1 MPNDVP
7 TGDKRLEFTVAY
19 EVMNPAHRDAV
30 VARALAS
37 RSAASH
43 EAGSALNSAILK
55 SRIRV
60 TGYRDPL
67 RAPHTLLREPV
78 SQVVSVSRELAESVL
93 RVWAESEVELRSK
106 AAEYLSNVGI
116 QGQPAD
122 LFSCGFQEI
131 WPLADLHSHRDK
143 FIKLYS
149 DDSLDQDDAALMLCL
164 VSGRAPAASEL
175 AARDDAPGTVAE
187 FLSQVTDFLQALS
200 PAAPEWQSTIPNF
213 ISSLSN
219 LVASKALELKWVD
232 DFEAI
237 LRAIGEEFGELLVFF
252 EQDTHNWRSSR
263 VSIAADSAS
272 TLATAEELKA
282 MLAEYM
288 PLHERAAS
296 FSEERDRAQ
305 RREEL
310 QTRILE
316 SIGRIDALMTGNSG
330 DLQKASFE
338 APLLYD
344 KMKAEQ
350 QQGGAPVGAQEPPPA
365 NSLQEALTAT
375 EPTSAEDAVKEK
387 PPSPA
392 TAQFAAL
399 QSENIGLRDNAR
411 SLRVENRDLRDEV
424 EALKTELYGSQE
436 REDSWRLA
444 YRSAVGGTT
453 EVSEDP
459 APEVETVNDAVEL
472 AKTRFRQELVF
483 APNSDSAVEDNPFTD
498 PMRVWEALQ
507 WLGTTYY
514 ASKMGRLR
522 VTDFDQS
529 IKEACGWWYK
539 GDQGETTLS
548 RYEKSYTTRV
558 DGKRHWL
565 AEHIGKGT
573 SFDARYTI
581 RIAFVWDRDRR
592 QVIVG
597 YIGRHQ
603 QTDAS

>member
-7 TGDKRLEFTVAY
+7 SGDERLEFTAAY
-19 EVMNPAHRDAV
+19 EVLSPARRDAV
-30 VARALAS
+30 VARALSS
-37 RSAASH
+37 RSAASP
-43 EAGSALNSAILK
+43 EAGSALSSAIQK

-78 SQVVSVSRELAESVL
+78 SAAASVSNELAGAL
-93 RVWAESEVELRSK
+93 LKVWAESEAELRGRV
-106 AAEYLSNVGI
+106 AEYLSNVGMQSRSPEASSI
-116 QGQPAD
+116 SLRQT
-122 LFSCGFQEI
+122 
-131 WPLADLHSHRDK
+131 WPLDDLNSHRDK
-143 FIKLYS
+143 FIRLYS
-149 DDSLDQDDAALMLCL
+149 GQDFDQDDAALMLCL
-164 VSGRAPAASEL
+164 VAGRAPVVSEESRGDEAS
-175 AARDDAPGTVAE
+175 GTVAE
-187 FLSQVTDFLQALS
+187 FLDQAANYLQAL
-200 PAAPEWQSTIPNF
+200 PAAAPEWQSTIPAF

-237 LRAIGEEFGELLVFF
+237 LREVVEESGGLLAFF
-252 EQDTHNWRSSR
+252 EQDTHYWSASR
-263 VSIAADSAS
+263 VSTTADSESA
-272 TLATAEELKA
+272 LATAGELRD
-282 MLAEYM
+282 LLREYL
-288 PLHERAAS
+288 PLHERAAN

-305 RREEL
+305 KREKL
-310 QTRILE
+310 QTAILDC
-316 SIGRIDALMTGNSG
+316 IGRINSLMTGKAD
-330 DLQKASFE
+330 DLPKVSPA
-338 APLLYD
+338 APLPYGRWR
-344 KMKAEQ
+344 ARQ
-350 QQGGAPVGAQEPPPA
+350 QLESTTLGAQEPPPA
-365 NSLQEALTAT
+365 NSLQEALTTT
-375 EPTSAEDAVKEK
+375 EPASDEDAVDER
-387 PPSPA
+387 PQGPT
-392 TAQFAAL
+392 TAQLAAL
-399 QSENIGLRDNAR
+399 QSENVGLRDNTR
-411 SLRVENRDLRDEV
+411 SLLVENQDLRDEV

-444 YRSAVGGTT
+444 YRSAVGGAS
-453 EVSEDP
+453 EVLEDP

-472 AKTRFRQELVF
+472 AKSRFRQELVF
-483 APNSDSAVEDNPFTD
+483 APNSDSTIEDNPFTD

-597 YIGRHQ
+597 YVGRHQ